1 MSLLSVVV
9 GGAFGSEAKGSC
21 AARLARE
28 WHDNGDRRTRVVR
41 VAGPNAGHTA
51 YDATGKAWALRQ
63 IPVAAVTSPTCML
76 IIGPGS
82 EIDFDVLLD
91 EVDSLESAGI
101 PVRERLFVD
110 DQATMITPEHKK
122 AEADRDMHRTIG
134 STAKGIGAARAD
146 RIMRTAP
153 IVKDARDLFERT
165 NITVVSGTGQ
175 TLMRDLRNHA
185 DAKVCIEGTQG
196 YGLGLHAGHYPQCT
210 SSDTRSIDFCSLAGI
225 DPVYADN
232 YEVWVVLRTYP
243 IRVAGNSGPL
253 KGETSWEELGFAPEH
268 TTVTKKVRRVGTWDA
283 DLAAAAVFE
292 NGGER
297 VVKISLSMADYVV
310 PEVKDFEG
318 GLAELLTERGQQ
330 VTEELNLLIEKVE
343 ADSGAPVYM
352 VGTGPDAFYY
362 PKGAI
367 V

>member
-28 WHDNGDRRTRVVR
+28 WHEQGHFRSRVIR

-51 YDATGKAWALRQ
+51 YDKTGKAWALRQ
-63 IPVAAVTSPTCML
+63 IPVAAVTSPSCML

-82 EIDFDVLLD
+82 EIDFGVLHD
-91 EVDSLESAGI
+91 EIESLEAAGI
-101 PVRERLFVD
+101 PIRERLWVD
-110 DQATMITPEHKK
+110 DQATMITDGHKRT
-122 AEADRDMHRTIG
+122 EEELDMHRKIG

-153 IVKDARDLFERT
+153 IVRDASDLFSRAGIRT
-165 NITVVSGTGQ
+165 MQGTGQ
-175 TLMRDLRNHA
+175 MMMVELA
-185 DAKVCIEGTQG
+185 DHSDTRVCIEGTQG

-210 SSDTRSIDFCSLAGI
+210 SSDTRAIDFLSLAGI
-225 DPVYADN
+225 DPTWADD

-243 IRVAGNSGPL
+243 IRVAGNSGEL
-253 KGETSWEELGFAPEH
+253 KGETTWEQLGFEPEH
-268 TTVTKKVRRVGTWDA
+268 TTVTKKVRRVGTWDP

-292 NGGER
+292 NGGPR
-297 VVKISLSMADYVV
+297 AVKISLSMADYVV
-310 PEVKDFEG
+310 PQVKDFEG
-318 GLAELLTERGQQ
+318 DLTALIAEHGADTTEQ
-330 VTEELNLLIEKVE
+330 LNTLIEKVE

-352 VGTGPDAFYY
+352 VGTGPDSFYY
-362 PKGAI
+362 PKGEI
-367 V
+367 